1 MSGILS
7 SVFLSLHH
15 LVRKIEI
22 QNQIRIQCTPN
33 SMRGC
38 YTCLDSSEREQLKCH
53 RGGFVAVTLI
63 KGRGLFQGRDHRIEI
78 LGRGEA

>member
-1 MSGILS
+1 
-7 SVFLSLHH
+7 
-15 LVRKIEI
+15 
-22 QNQIRIQCTPN
+22 
-33 SMRGC
+33 MRGC

-53 RGGFVAVTLI
+53 RGGFVAVTFI